1 MRGRGQAGCAVHHC
15 TMSARESSRR
25 MEAVRLMDM
34 ARRGGEE
41 ERGDAPPS
49 YAVQEE
55 VPEPELDGTW
65 RTQPGKSRGCLAY
78 GGSEDPM
85 LARRSPGGSPTN
97 PVCSGRLC

>member
-1 MRGRGQAGCAVHHC
+1 MHHC

-25 MEAVRLMDM
+25 MEVVRLMDM

-55 VPEPELDGTW
+55 VPEPELDGT
-65 RTQPGKSRGCLAY
+65 C
-78 GGSEDPM
+78 
-85 LARRSPGGSPTN
+85 RSSK
-97 PVCSGRLC
+97 VRQMWLVEQLQSM

>member
-1 MRGRGQAGCAVHHC
+1 MRGRGQAGCAVHYC

-55 VPEPELDGTW
+55 VPEPELDGT
-65 RTQPGKSRGCLAY
+65 C
-78 GGSEDPM
+78 GSSKIT
-85 LARRSPGGSPTN
+85 ASSA
-97 PVCSGRLC
+97 GRPITERKHVTCYQ